1 MRGQALNYKGR
12 SSVAARLGSLNAL
25 AGALAPMASIALW
38 LLAAALLG
46 WAVALALGIWGQD
59 ALRSQAPWKP
69 FAIDTAISQRAAAP
83 VSAAPSSTGALQ
95 LFGIADERAYFKSGT
110 KTLSVAE
117 GDALPGGEKVK
128 RIGKDAVVIV
138 SASGGERTMALFKP
152 LTQKGTS
159 AATVS
164 APSVMGGAASTPTLS
179 CRLSATD
186 RAAAIWIDPAVAT
199 ALVGE
204 SKALARMFAVID
216 PARGG
221 LRAQAT
227 GGTTALFSIADGD
240 VLLRAD
246 GQPLRSGEAVA
257 AEIIAKVQ
265 RGEAV
270 IVEGERAGAA
280 RRWVFAPAK
289 CRA

>member
-12 SSVAARLGSLNAL
+12 SPTLSRFESLNAL
-25 AGALAPMASIALW
+25 ASGLAPMASIALW
-38 LLAAALLG
+38 LLAAALVG
-46 WAVALALGIWGQD
+46 WAVSIALGIWGRE

-69 FAIDTAISQRAAAP
+69 FAIDTASPQRATAP
-83 VSAAPSSTGALQ
+83 VASAPSSTGALQ
-95 LFGIADERAYFKSGT
+95 LFGIADERAYFKSGA
-110 KTLSVAE
+110 KTLSVTE
-117 GDALPGGEKVK
+117 GDTLPGGERVK
-128 RIGKDAVVIV
+128 QIGNDTVVIL
-138 SASGGERTMALFKP
+138 SASGGERTIALFKP
-152 LTQKGTS
+152 LTQKS
-159 AATVS
+159 ANSVTVS
-164 APSVMGGAASTPTLS
+164 TQNVVGSAESGAIQS
-179 CRLSATD
+179 CRLSAID
-186 RAAAIWIDPAVAT
+186 RSAAIWIDPAVAT

-246 GQPLRSGEAVA
+246 GQPLRSGDAVA
-257 AEIIAKVQ
+257 AEIIVKVQ
-265 RGEAV
+265 RGDAV

-280 RRWVFAPAK
+280 RRWVFAPVK
-289 CRA
+289 CRV